1 MRSPNAYSFDKFSNE
16 SLADELIRFFKKRH
30 YQRQESKT
38 KKLSNILQPLMWK
51 TIKRESS
58 TSTTKNVRHNIK
70 MPKKQ
75 VVIKNI
81 GNLKL
86 NHLKNSLNYV
96 ITNTKN
102 QTQDLDDSH
111 LINAIEYASRSATSI
126 IDENGNAIDD
136 SQSILKAWADDLK
149 NTKANANLAWHLTF
163 SIDEP
168 ITDENLS
175 ILQQSAREA
184 LDLQLKGEYKFMIAI
199 HSHQNKPHCHAIIN
213 KTNTLTNKKLHFNSR
228 DEIKEFF
235 FDLREQFK
243 NSLCYHSKGRLL
255 YDNSYAYERDSYNKK
270 LKELEEVNLADFSS
284 NKIFDFN
291 SYLEKILFD
300 LQKKESVLSN
310 NKESF
315 ETQIKELINARE
327 KIAKGIDIISLLDDK
342 KYNELSAIIK
352 QKAKHYKTN
361 NNLLRK
367 ITSDLESIK
376 LFNQTTRNNLSNMS
390 VLRQKESLIK
400 SFKQSRNV
408 SKNVSNKILLLE
420 QELNLLKKHQ
430 KEHSISIISSFSSN
444 IKRLNAKSNLFILV
458 PMHDNLIKYKNAL
471 DTFKINDDSKNK
483 ELDSNKKRTELLIN
497 NRLKFLMQSLQ
508 SALEK
513 QDEVD
518 EKYLKRFAKN
528 MDFMIKEIGYGVN
541 FLSTQDESLFKN
553 LCKEYKFTKNLTKS
567 IIKETNIAESNI
579 DSKKSNIEA
588 MKEKI
593 KEDSKMLNAN
603 QQSKALDILL

>member
-1 MRSPNAYSFDKFSNE
+1 MRNPNADSFEKFSNE

-30 YQRQESKT
+30 HQRQETKT
-38 KKLSNILQPLMWK
+38 KKLSNILQPLIWK
-51 TIKRESS
+51 TTKRESF
-58 TSTTKNVRHNIK
+58 TPTKNISHIK
-70 MPKKQ
+70 IKIPKKQ

-81 GNLKL
+81 GNLKA

-102 QTQDLDDSH
+102 PTQDLDDSH

-126 IDENGNAIDD
+126 IDENGNAIDS

-149 NTKANANLAWHLTF
+149 NQRANANLAWHLTF

-175 ILQQSAREA
+175 ILQQSVRES

-213 KTNTLTNKKLHFNSR
+213 KTNTFTKKKLHFNNR

-243 NSLCYHSKGRLL
+243 NSLCYHSKGKLL
-255 YDNSYAYERDSYNKK
+255 YDNSYAYERDLYSKK
-270 LKELEEVNLADFSS
+270 LKELEEINLADFSS
-284 NKIFDFN
+284 HKTFDFN
-291 SYLEKILFD
+291 GYLEKILFD
-300 LQKKESVLSN
+300 LQKKESVLSS
-310 NKESF
+310 NKEAF
-315 ETQIKELINARE
+315 EKQIKELIKARE
-327 KIAKGIDIISLLDDK
+327 KIAKGIDIISLLDNK
-342 KYNELSAIIK
+342 KYNELSGIIK
-352 QKAKHYKTN
+352 QKAKQYKSN
-361 NNLLRK
+361 NALLRK

-376 LFNQTTRNNLSNMS
+376 LFNQTIRNNLTNMS

-408 SKNVSNKILLLE
+408 SKDTSNKILLLE

-430 KEHSISIISSFSSN
+430 KENSISIISSFSSN

-471 DTFKINDDSKNK
+471 DTFGINDDSKNK
-483 ELDSNKKRTELLIN
+483 ELDENKQRTELLID
-497 NRLKFLMQSLQ
+497 NRLKFLLQSLQ
-508 SALEK
+508 SALAK

-518 EKYLKRFAKN
+518 ERYLKRFAKN

-541 FLSTQDESLFKN
+541 FLSTQDEALFKN
-553 LCKEYKFTKNLTKS
+553 LCKEYKFTKNLTES

-579 DSKKSNIEA
+579 NSIKS
-588 MKEKI
+588 MKEKD
-593 KEDSKMLNAN
+593 KE
-603 QQSKALDILL
+603 QSKTLDANKQTKEPDNLL